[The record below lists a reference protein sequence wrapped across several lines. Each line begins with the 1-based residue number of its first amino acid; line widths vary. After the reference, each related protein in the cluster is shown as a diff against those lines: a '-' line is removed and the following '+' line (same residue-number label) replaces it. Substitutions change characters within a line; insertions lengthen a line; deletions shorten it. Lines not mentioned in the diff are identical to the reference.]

1 MKKLVLITSIVMAN
15 LLIAIE
21 SKGQNSVYII
31 SELHRSY
38 SGSTNPDWDSVYVT
52 APTGTVTG
60 YQIPWRNNVAGRDAA
75 LSVIIN
81 GITSLGYT
89 ISDYTISYPSDA
101 NLGSPTGN
109 VSSAVYRW
117 FLKKP

>member
-1 MKKLVLITSIVMAN
+1 MKKLVLITSIVIAN
-15 LLIAIE
+15 LLIAAE

-31 SELHRSY
+31 SELHRDHGAI
-38 SGSTNPDWDSVYVT
+38 GSPNWDSVYVT

-60 YQIPWRNNVAGRDAA
+60 YQIPWGNNVAGRDAA

-89 ISDYTISYPSDA
+89 ISDYTISYSSA
-101 NLGSPTGN
+101 FSTPTGGI
-109 VSSAVYRW
+109 SSYVYRW
-117 FLKKP
+117 FLQKP